1 MADQFSFD
9 VVSEVNMQEMK
20 NVVDQATKEIK
31 QRFDFKDSKTEI
43 TLKEKEKEL
52 TVISDDEYKL
62 NAVNEIIKAKCV
74 KRGVSLKALTWG
86 SVEEALGGTARQ
98 RARLQTGLS
107 AEQAKDVAKRI
118 KATGLKVQASIQG
131 DQVRVSGKK
140 KDDLQAV
147 IATLR
152 EANLPFDWTA
162 TNYR

>member
-1 MADQFSFD
+1 MAESSFD
-9 VVSEVNMQEMK
+9 LVSKVDRQEVK
-20 NVVDQATKEIK
+20 NAVQMAMEEIRT
-31 QRFDFKDSKTEI
+31 RFDFKGSKAAIEESGDDLVLTAEDEGR
-43 TLKEKEKEL
+43 LRAVRQVLEEKL
-52 TVISDDEYKL
+52 ARRS
-62 NAVNEIIKAKCV
+62 
-74 KRGVSLKALTWG
+74 VSLKALTWG

-98 RARLQTGLS
+98 RAKLQTGLS

-152 EANLPFDWTA
+152 EASLPFDWTA

>member
-1 MADQFSFD
+1 MAESSFD
-9 VVSEVNMQEMK
+9 LVSKVDRQEVK
-20 NVVDQATKEIK
+20 NALQMAMKEIRT
-31 QRFDFKDSKTEI
+31 RFDFKGSKAAVEESGDD
-43 TLKEKEKEL
+43 LVLSAEDEGRLRAVRQVLEEKL
-52 TVISDDEYKL
+52 
-62 NAVNEIIKAKCV
+62 AR
-74 KRGVSLKALTWG
+74 RGVSLKALTWG

>member
-1 MADQFSFD
+1 MADSSFD
-9 VVSEVNMQEMK
+9 LVSKVDHQEVK
-20 NVVDQATKEIK
+20 NAVQMAMKEIRT
-31 QRFDFKDSKTEI
+31 RFDFKGSKAAIEESGDDLALTAEDEGR
-43 TLKEKEKEL
+43 LRAVRQVLEEKL
-52 TVISDDEYKL
+52 
-62 NAVNEIIKAKCV
+62 AR
-74 KRGVSLKALTWG
+74 RGVSLKALTWG
-86 SVEEALGGTARQ
+86 SVEEALGGTSRQ
-98 RARLQTGLS
+98 RAALQTGLS

-118 KATGLKVQASIQG
+118 KATGLKVQAAIQG

>member
-1 MADQFSFD
+1 MADSSFD
-9 VVSEVNMQEMK
+9 LVSKVDRQEVK
-20 NVVDQATKEIK
+20 NAVQMAMKEIRT
-31 QRFDFKDSKTEI
+31 RFDFKGSKAAIEESGDDLALTAEDEGR
-43 TLKEKEKEL
+43 LRAVRQVLEEKL
-52 TVISDDEYKL
+52 
-62 NAVNEIIKAKCV
+62 AR
-74 KRGVSLKALTWG
+74 RGVSLKALTWG
-86 SVEEALGGTARQ
+86 SVEEALGGTSRQ
-98 RARLQTGLS
+98 RAALQTGLS

-118 KATGLKVQASIQG
+118 KATGLKVQAAIQG